1 MNKTGSKLEYRVA
14 GQNKSYLDS
23 GAGGLPIMIH
33 GSRSVGTNEKM
44 KKVSRDVVVIPVE
57 RPNEIVARKWWDEKS
72 NGKLVLHKVAIGDV
86 DWSEN
91 IDLDAAG
98 THGEIDCKRFI
109 FNVSIESLAG
119 AFHRSNLITISPR
132 FIVKNM
138 LHIAISLVPIFGG
151 VHDAMSKASQ
161 MRQQLTAEDKRRKL
175 DLAPGE
181 STVLFNFHN
190 ISRGIEKPVSIPANF
205 IW

>member
-1 MNKTGSKLEYRVA
+1 M
-14 GQNKSYLDS
+14 
-23 GAGGLPIMIH
+23 
-33 GSRSVGTNEKM
+33 
-44 KKVSRDVVVIPVE
+44 
-57 RPNEIVARKWWDEKS
+57 
-72 NGKLVLHKVAIGDV
+72 
-86 DWSEN
+86 
-91 IDLDAAG
+91 
-98 THGEIDCKRFI
+98 
-109 FNVSIESLAG
+109 
-119 AFHRSNLITISPR
+119 ITISPR

-151 VHDAMSKASQ
+151 VHYAMSKASQ

-190 ISRGIEKPVSIPANF
+190 ISRGIEKPVSNSANF